1 MHSTIQ
7 WLVYVSCYAG
17 IGGVEVDEM
26 EDRLIEGF
34 ALYANV
40 HRRRYL
46 SALKL
51 SVLKPKMTTL
61 PDTSSN
67 HVMPMSLLPRF
78 MLAKV
83 RSRKAW
89 RCLAVKYVGSIRDTR
104 HMHIEQR
111 VPPFPG
117 LITLV

>member
-34 ALYANV
+34 ALCADV

-46 SALKL
+46 SALK
-51 SVLKPKMTTL
+51 PKMIAL

-67 HVMPMSLLPRF
+67 QSMLRSLLPRF